1 MSSHHSFAS
10 PAEALR
16 ALFAAW
22 PADRGEGTGFA
33 EAYIIAIQGYSLK
46 SIDNAVKR
54 IIRGEVSDIDRRFL
68 PSPAQL
74 GNVCAYLEKLYAPPH
89 PVKALPA
96 TGDGERTA
104 EEQARID
111 AVVGKWRKDNGMERG
126 KGEIITDR
134 EAVPAERL
142 AKLDAAV
149 RHAEA
154 KLKAGEYR
162 LSAEALAALRP
173 MMTDAEL
180 ADYEDK
186 QKGRSERR
194 AHLDSVSVDDP
205 ATQYEAWDNTPT
217 HDSKGTEAA

>member
-46 SIDNAVKR
+46 AIDNAVKR

-74 GNVCAYLEKLYAPPH
+74 GNVCAYLEKLYAPPE
-89 PVKALPA
+89 PVRALPA
-96 TGDGERTA
+96 PGDGERTA

-111 AVVGKWRKDNGMERG
+111 ALVGKWRTDNGRHKVG
-126 KGEIITDR
+126 GEIITDR
-134 EAVPAERL
+134 EAVPAARL
-142 AKLDAAV
+142 EKLDAAV
-149 RHAEA
+149 KQAA
-154 KLKAGEYR
+154 SKLAQGDYR
-162 LSAEALAALRP
+162 LSPEALA
-173 MMTDAEL
+173 TFSKD
-180 ADYEDK
+180 
-186 QKGRSERR
+186 
-194 AHLDSVSVDDP
+194 HLDTIAVPDP
-205 ATQYEAWDNTPT
+205 GELYDGWA
-217 HDSKGTEAA
+217 GRAA

>member
-46 SIDNAVKR
+46 AIDNAVKR

-74 GNVCAYLEKLYAPPH
+74 GNVCAYLEKLYAPPE
-89 PVKALPA
+89 PVRALPA
-96 TGDGERTA
+96 PGDGERTA

-111 AVVGKWRKDNGMERG
+111 ALVGKWRTDNGRHKVG
-126 KGEIITDR
+126 GEIITDR
-134 EAVPAERL
+134 EAVPAARL

-149 RHAEA
+149 KQAAA
-154 KLKAGEYR
+154 KMAQGDYR
-162 LSAEALAALRP
+162 LSEEALA
-173 MMTDAEL
+173 TFS
-180 ADYEDK
+180 K
-186 QKGRSERR
+186 
-194 AHLDSVSVDDP
+194 AHLDAIAVPDP
-205 ATQYEAWDNTPT
+205 GELYDGW
-217 HDSKGTEAA
+217 KGRAVA